1 MSQVQKCGFLWELV
15 GNDGAAAMFRG
26 VNHINMD
33 TKGRLTVPTRYRDEI
48 NSLCDGRMVA
58 TIDTEER
65 CLLIYPQ
72 PAWDDIQRKV
82 EALPSFNLAA
92 RRVQRLLIGHAT
104 DIPMDRNGRLL
115 VTPAQRICT
124 TQQKRSA
131 PRARQQIGV
140 VGRNVFGLS
149 EESSGLM
156 RSLKLSF
163 QRTEIF
169 IVIRKAG
176 VGAHSCSP

>member
-15 GNDGAAAMFRG
+15 GIDGAVVMFRG

-82 EALPSFNLAA
+82 EALPSFNSAA

-115 VTPAQRICT
+115 VTPPLREY
-124 TQQKRSA
+124 
-131 PRARQQIGV
+131 AR
-140 VGRNVFGLS
+140 LS
-149 EESSGLM
+149 KNAVLLGQGNKLELWDEMLWTERREQWLDEESEAQLPEELK
-156 RSLKLSF
+156 SLSL
-163 QRTEIF
+163 
-169 IVIRKAG
+169 
-176 VGAHSCSP
+176 

>member
-15 GNDGAAAMFRG
+15 GIDGAAAMFRG

-92 RRVQRLLIGHAT
+92 RSSKTADRTRHRYSNGPQRA
-104 DIPMDRNGRLL
+104 PARNS
-115 VTPAQRICT
+115 PAQRICT

-131 PRARQQIGV
+131 PRAGQQIGV
-140 VGRNVFGLS
+140 VGRNALD
-149 EESSGLM
+149 
-156 RSLKLSF
+156 
-163 QRTEIF
+163 
-169 IVIRKAG
+169 
-176 VGAHSCSP
+176 